1 MTKLALLAAISG
13 AFALV
18 FVAGNGTTAPL
29 MRGGHPH
36 SQRLAQRVRSSQH
49 TAATGRVG
57 SAGLGGGVE
66 RLACTGMLGLLARRS
81 VADPLTGALLAG

>member
-29 MRGGHPH
+29 DAGGHPH